1 MTGPVR
7 VKRKVCRA
15 VLVFDSGR
23 AKVESDDPSLH
34 LSSLVQQ
41 VHTILRKRTD

>member
-15 VLVFDSGR
+15 ELVFVSGKG
-23 AKVESDDPSLH
+23 KVESDDPSLF
-34 LSSLVQQ
+34 SQLVSEYN
-41 VHTILRKRTD
+41 DS